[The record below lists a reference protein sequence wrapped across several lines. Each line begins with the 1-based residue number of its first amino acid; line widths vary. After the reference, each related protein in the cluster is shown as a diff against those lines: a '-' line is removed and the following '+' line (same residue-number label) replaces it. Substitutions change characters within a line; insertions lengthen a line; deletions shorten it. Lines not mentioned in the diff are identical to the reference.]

1 MKSQESSIFRAER
14 EQRRESLEKLLRE
27 RIVILDGPRGTM
39 IQKLGLSEDQFRGER
54 FRDFSRPLKGN
65 NDILNLTL
73 PERIE
78 EIHRQFFEAGADI
91 AGTNTFNSNSISQSD
106 YGTQE
111 LCRELN
117 VEAARIARRAA
128 DKFSAAHGRQTFVA
142 GAVGPT
148 NRTAS
153 ISPDVNRPEIR
164 NTSFEELVQAYA
176 QQMRGL
182 IDGGVDLL
190 LVETIFDTLNA
201 KAALYAAEAVFE
213 EQGFRVP
220 VGISV
225 TISDASGRTLSGQT
239 VEAFWS
245 SVHHARPFCVGLN
258 CALGAKDMEP
268 HLRAL
273 DSLAD
278 CRIHC
283 YPNAGLPDELG
294 QYKETPKMMADV
306 LAGYARNG
314 WLNLVGG
321 CCGSTPEHIAAI
333 AQAVRG
339 IAPRGEKKFAPA
351 LHLSGLE
358 PFNLVGEKA
367 PFMLIGERTNVAGS
381 INFKKLVQQGK
392 FDEALGVARQQVEG
406 GANVIDINFDDG
418 LLDGVACMKRFLNL
432 IAGEPDIARVP
443 LMIDSSKWEVI
454 EAGLGCV
461 QGKGI
466 VNSISL
472 KAGEAEF
479 ARHAKQVLRYG
490 AALVVMAFDEAG
502 QAATRDD
509 KVRIC
514 RRAYEILTQKV
525 GFPAEDII
533 FDANV
538 LSVGTGMEEHERY
551 ALDFIEALPLI
562 KAQCPGCRTSGGI
575 SNVSFAFRGNN
586 AVREAMH
593 SVFLYHA
600 IKAGLDMGIVNAGML
615 AVYEDIDPVL
625 RELVE
630 DVILARRKDATE
642 RLIEL
647 AQKIK
652 TGGGAASADKA
663 AQDDRLAWR
672 SEGFAKR
679 IEHALVKGVTDFVE
693 EDVEEA
699 RQALGSSLGV
709 IEGPLMDGMKVV
721 GQLFGEGKMFL
732 PQVVKSA
739 RVMKRAVAYL
749 TPFMNAEKSASGF
762 AISSAGKFVI
772 ATVKGDVHDI
782 GKNIVGVVL
791 SCNNYEVVDLGTMVP
806 AEKIIEA
813 ARREKADFVGLSGLI
828 TPSLDEM
835 ASNAALMQSQ
845 GLDIPLL
852 IGGATTSRLHTA
864 LKIAPNYSGPVVHV
878 RDASL
883 AVGICNSLLH
893 DRENFAAKLRQEQER
908 DRIAYRTRSDGGLLP
923 LEEARR
929 LSFKTDWNSADIA
942 VPQRLGVQVYKDVD
956 PALVA
961 PFIDWSPFFWAWELK
976 GKFPAILDHPKWGEQ
991 ARDLYDEARRLLDD
1005 IVANRRF
1012 GLKAV
1017 VGFWRAN
1024 SEGDDVVLYSDEART
1039 REAARFVF
1047 KRQQKLKQLDPE
1059 GPYFC
1064 LADFVAPRESGLTDY
1079 VGAFAV
1085 TSGYEVNEFAKSF
1098 RDKGDDYSA
1107 IVVQAL
1113 GDRFAEAMAEY
1124 MHKQVRIQLGYGRE
1138 ENLSHED
1145 LIAEKYRGIRPA
1157 IGYPSIPDHGDK
1169 LTLWGLMGVRENVG
1183 ISLTESLAMNP
1194 PGSVSGLYLSHPA
1207 SQYFDVGPI
1216 GEDQSKDVKK
1226 REQAKRLKLD

>member
-1 MKSQESSIFRAER
+1 
-14 EQRRESLEKLLRE
+14 
-27 RIVILDGPRGTM
+27 
-39 IQKLGLSEDQFRGER
+39 
-54 FRDFSRPLKGN
+54 
-65 NDILNLTL
+65 
-73 PERIE
+73 
-78 EIHRQFFEAGADI
+78 
-91 AGTNTFNSNSISQSD
+91 
-106 YGTQE
+106 
-111 LCRELN
+111 
-117 VEAARIARRAA
+117 
-128 DKFSAAHGRQTFVA
+128 
-142 GAVGPT
+142 
-148 NRTAS
+148 
-153 ISPDVNRPEIR
+153 
-164 NTSFEELVQAYA
+164 
-176 QQMRGL
+176 
-182 IDGGVDLL
+182 
-190 LVETIFDTLNA
+190 
-201 KAALYAAEAVFE
+201 
-213 EQGFRVP
+213 
-220 VGISV
+220 
-225 TISDASGRTLSGQT
+225 
-239 VEAFWS
+239 
-245 SVHHARPFCVGLN
+245 
-258 CALGAKDMEP
+258 MEP

-630 DVILARRKDATE
+630 DVILARRKDARSAHRACTE
-642 RLIEL
+642 DQDWRRGGVCGQGRAGRQARMAQRGLCKTHRARVGQGRDGLCRRRRRGGQAGSRFL
-647 AQKIK
+647 ARRHRGASDGRHEGRRSTLWRGQDVPPA
-652 TGGGAASADKA
+652 GGQERPRDE
-663 AQDDRLAWR
+663 
-672 SEGFAKR
+672 EGRGLSYAIHECRKKR
-679 IEHALVKGVTDFVE
+679 I
-693 EDVEEA
+693 
-699 RQALGSSLGV
+699 R
-709 IEGPLMDGMKVV
+709 
-721 GQLFGEGKMFL
+721 
-732 PQVVKSA
+732 
-739 RVMKRAVAYL
+739 
-749 TPFMNAEKSASGF
+749 
-762 AISSAGKFVI
+762 
-772 ATVKGDVHDI
+772 
-782 GKNIVGVVL
+782 
-791 SCNNYEVVDLGTMVP
+791 
-806 AEKIIEA
+806 
-813 ARREKADFVGLSGLI
+813 
-828 TPSLDEM
+828 
-835 ASNAALMQSQ
+835 
-845 GLDIPLL
+845 
-852 IGGATTSRLHTA
+852 
-864 LKIAPNYSGPVVHV
+864 
-878 RDASL
+878 
-883 AVGICNSLLH
+883 ICN
-893 DRENFAAKLRQEQER
+893 FER
-908 DRIAYRTRSDGGLLP
+908 
-923 LEEARR
+923 
-929 LSFKTDWNSADIA
+929 W
-942 VPQRLGVQVYKDVD
+942 
-956 PALVA
+956 
-961 PFIDWSPFFWAWELK
+961 
-976 GKFPAILDHPKWGEQ
+976 
-991 ARDLYDEARRLLDD
+991 
-1005 IVANRRF
+1005 
-1012 GLKAV
+1012 
-1017 VGFWRAN
+1017 
-1024 SEGDDVVLYSDEART
+1024 
-1039 REAARFVF
+1039 
-1047 KRQQKLKQLDPE
+1047 
-1059 GPYFC
+1059 
-1064 LADFVAPRESGLTDY
+1064 
-1079 VGAFAV
+1079 
-1085 TSGYEVNEFAKSF
+1085 
-1098 RDKGDDYSA
+1098 
-1107 IVVQAL
+1107 
-1113 GDRFAEAMAEY
+1113 
-1124 MHKQVRIQLGYGRE
+1124 QVRYCYGQGRRARHWQE
-1138 ENLSHED
+1138 HSRRSPVL
-1145 LIAEKYRGIRPA
+1145 
-1157 IGYPSIPDHGDK
+1157 
-1169 LTLWGLMGVRENVG
+1169 
-1183 ISLTESLAMNP
+1183 
-1194 PGSVSGLYLSHPA
+1194 
-1207 SQYFDVGPI
+1207 
-1216 GEDQSKDVKK
+1216 
-1226 REQAKRLKLD
+1226 